1 MKNETDN
8 TGRWID
14 WCSLYDSGEHKWH
27 MSKKEIPTM
36 SARWMNKNKTKNKKI
51 KKITAPSEEE
61 EDMEVEWLFEDWLH
75 SFVIGKRKR
84 EQKSIFRSLP
94 TLYWV

>member
-1 MKNETDN
+1 MT
-8 TGRWID
+8 
-14 WCSLYDSGEHKWH
+14 
-27 MSKKEIPTM
+27 KKEIPTE
-36 SARWMNKNKTKNKKI
+36 SAKWMNKKQNQKQKWEKK
-51 KKITAPSEEE
+51 TAPSEEEE

-75 SFVIGKRKR
+75 CFVIGKRKR